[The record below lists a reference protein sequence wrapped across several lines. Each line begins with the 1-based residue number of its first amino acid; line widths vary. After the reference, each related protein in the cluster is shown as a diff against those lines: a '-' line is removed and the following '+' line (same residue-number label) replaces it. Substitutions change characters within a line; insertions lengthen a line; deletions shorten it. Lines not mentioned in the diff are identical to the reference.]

1 MPRPAQFDRTHV
13 LEQSMKLF
21 WKNGY
26 SNTSMQQLGEQ
37 MNMRPGSLY
46 AAFTN
51 KRELFLQALD
61 LYFQKSSA
69 LLKLRLNRDGAAL
82 QGIHQYFAA
91 LIEDVLDNTSIKG
104 CMMINTATELASQDE
119 EIRLRLQNMFN
130 SHQQQFYQILLKAQQ
145 NGELSADKNPQSLAA
160 FLLMGVR
167 GIRLY
172 SQTGVT
178 RDQLQNLVD
187 NLLSVIK

>member
-1 MPRPAQFDRTHV
+1 MPRPAQFDRSRV
-13 LEQSMKLF
+13 LEQSMNLF

-46 AAFTN
+46 ATFKS

-61 LYFQKSSA
+61 LYFEKSSA
-69 LLKLRLNRDGAAL
+69 LLMSRLKNDESAL
-82 QGIHQYFAA
+82 QGVHQYFSA
-91 LIEDVLDNTSIKG
+91 LIENVLDDSAIKG
-104 CMMINTATELASQDE
+104 CLMINTATELASQDE
-119 EIRLRLQNMFN
+119 EIRQRLQTMFD
-130 SHQQQFYQILLKAQQ
+130 SHQHQFYLILLKAQQ
-145 NGELSADKNPQSLAA
+145 NGELAADKNAQSLAA

-178 RDQLQNLVD
+178 REQLQSLVD
-187 NLLSVIK
+187 NLLSILK